1 MSERTIAG
9 VPPTSPYPGLVPPPR
24 EPARP
29 IEVERVIPAPVPM
42 RGPVGPGARP
52 VEADGGDGPSQSP
65 PREAPDR
72 IKEGGTSSPP
82 LRNLFRSGRR
92 AGRAPSFPFF

>member
-1 MSERTIAG
+1 VRTIAG

-52 VEADGGDGPSQSP
+52 VEADGGDGPSETDRSRGRVGGATGQ
-65 PREAPDR
+65 PRRAVGR
-72 IKEGGTSSPP
+72 RRSYSVRG
-82 LRNLFRSGRR
+82 LRSG
-92 AGRAPSFPFF
+92 